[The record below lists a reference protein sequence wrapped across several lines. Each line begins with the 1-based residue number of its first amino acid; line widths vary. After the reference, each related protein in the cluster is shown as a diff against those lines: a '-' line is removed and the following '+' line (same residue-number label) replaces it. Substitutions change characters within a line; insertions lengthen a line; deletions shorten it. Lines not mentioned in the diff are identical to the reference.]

1 MKDFGLKGVLLER
14 GIDEFQS
21 GAGGGELEPVRRQ
34 VWRNR
39 YWRIESDFDFAKT
52 GTNGG
57 DVFGKA
63 EASGIK
69 VGEVRGEGFDFGEIV
84 RGDERGGVSGGVDE
98 SLHKFFANDGVEAAK
113 RFIEDDEFG
122 SECECAGEGGFHA
135 HAARE
140 MSEFAV
146 ERKFELPDEA
156 GFEVEVPGGIK
167 RTKIF

>member
-39 YWRIESDFDFAKT
+39 YWRIESDFNFAKA

-57 DVFGKA
+57 DIFGKA

-69 VGEVRGEGFDFGEIV
+69 VGEVSGEGFDFGEIV
-84 RGDERGGVSGGVDE
+84 RGDEGGGVSGGVNE
-98 SLHKFFANDGVEAAK
+98 SLHKFFANDGVEAAEG
-113 RFIEDDEFG
+113 FIENDEFG
-122 SECECAGEGGFHA
+122 AECECAGEGGFHA
-135 HAARE
+135 HAARVL
-140 MSEFAV
+140 SAFAV
-146 ERKFELPDEA
+146 VRQVELLDDA
-156 GFEVEVPGGIK
+156 ALHV
-167 RTKIF
+167 

>member
-1 MKDFGLKGVLLER
+1 MEDFGLKGVLLER

-39 YWRIESDFDFAKT
+39 CRGIESDFDFAKA
-52 GTNGG
+52 GTDGG
-57 DVFGKA
+57 DIFGKA
-63 EASGIK
+63 EAAGIK

-113 RFIEDDEFG
+113 RFIENDEFG
-122 SECECAGEGGFHA
+122 AECECAGEGGFHT

-146 ERKFELPDEA
+146 EGEFELLDEA
-156 GFEVEVPGGIK
+156 GFEVDVPGGVK
-167 RTKIF
+167 RTK